1 MLEDKMLLWKFRHGS
16 NDAFRHIYDKYKN
29 DLLGLAIALSHDRT
43 AAEDALQDVFCSL
56 AQRAD
61 KLRLKTS
68 LKSYLSTCIANRIR
82 DIKRKKPLQTVELDE
97 AGQISSDGDQPDTL
111 VMSAEQSAQIE
122 HAMAQL
128 PYDQREVIFLHL
140 HSGMK
145 FREIAESQYRKT
157 NQGLLHRQEFLGQN
171 DRAARREDSQR
182 RLVCKRRIQT
192 NTIGANAAEDMENS
206 YAQ

>member
-29 DLLGLAIALSHDRT
+29 DLLALGIALSHDRT
-43 AAEDALQDVFCSL
+43 AAEDALQDVFVSF

-68 LKSYLSTCIANRIR
+68 LKSYLSTCIANKVR
-82 DIKRKKPLQTVELDE
+82 DIKRKKSIQTVELDQ
-97 AGQISSDGDQPDTL
+97 AGQISTEDDQPDTL
-111 VMSAEQSAQIE
+111 VISAELSAQVE

-145 FREIAESQYRKT
+145 FREIAESQNVLLNTVLSRYRY
-157 NQGLLHRQEFLGQN
+157 GLEQLRSQLN
-171 DRAARREDSQR
+171 DKVESWKAQR
-182 RLVCKRRIQT
+182 ISK
-192 NTIGANAAEDMENS
+192 D
-206 YAQ
+206 